1 MSDLKARLRSDL
13 TDAIRA
19 RDTLR
24 TNTLRMT
31 LSAIGNA
38 EVAGSEARE
47 LSDDDVLKVIGK
59 EAKKRREAAEAYD
72 GAGRDE
78 LAATERSELVVLEDY
93 LPKQLD
99 DAQIDAIVAEA
110 VQETG
115 ATGMAQMGQVMKV
128 VQPKVAGQAEGGR
141 VAAAVK
147 RALTN

>member
-78 LAATERSELVVLEDY
+78 LAATERSELAVLEDY

-147 RALTN
+147 RALAG

>member
-78 LAATERSELVVLEDY
+78 LAATERSELAVLEDY

>member
-78 LAATERSELVVLEDY
+78 LAATERSELAVLDDY

>member
-78 LAATERSELVVLEDY
+78 LAATERSELAVLEDY

-110 VQETG
+110 VRETG

-147 RALTN
+147 RALAG

>member
-78 LAATERSELVVLEDY
+78 LAATERSELAVLEDY

-110 VQETG
+110 VRETG